1 MVLLLFFN
9 SEVVKEK
16 MERIKS
22 EASFWGPSPD
32 RRCHAWSV
40 HCYIPAAGNT
50 TAPREKAGQ
59 TNEQASPQIDEN
71 YELPIQASLPPQDCS
86 SLHSQ
91 GSAVT
96 LDLGTQVPRLAC
108 LHPGSMP
115 GQGHLGSVSVGG
127 RPLHFHGLG
136 LQAHLCSLGF
146 LALNIWG

>member
-50 TAPREKAGQ
+50 TAPREKAGR

-86 SLHSQ
+86 LPSQ
-91 GSAVT
+91 PGLCS
-96 LDLGTQVPRLAC
+96 DLGPGNPGASPRLPPPWQHARPRA
-108 LHPGSMP
+108 PGVCVCRRAASSFP
-115 GQGHLGSVSVGG
+115 WLGTSGP
-127 RPLHFHGLG
+127 PL
-136 LQAHLCSLGF
+136 
-146 LALNIWG
+146 